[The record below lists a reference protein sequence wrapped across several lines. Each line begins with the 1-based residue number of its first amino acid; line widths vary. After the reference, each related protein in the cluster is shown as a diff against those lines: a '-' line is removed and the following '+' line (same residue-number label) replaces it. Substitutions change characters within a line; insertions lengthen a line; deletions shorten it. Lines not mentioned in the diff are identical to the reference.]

1 MIDMKHRT
9 AIVLPVWGCLALVLA
24 GVPTVEAEDNP
35 AVATARK
42 ARDQAEIESLR
53 KVIDQAHSEA
63 QQHGT
68 AEAYERLA
76 QFELWLCEA
85 AHGHNDEKLLKQAA
99 EVGVAAAEKAVAL
112 NPNSSEAHRIE
123 GEAIGELIPHVFA
136 GGMRYGRRSTAEL
149 DKAIE
154 LDPRNANA
162 YIGRAIAYFF
172 TPAAFGGS
180 RDKAMEM
187 LKKAIELDPSS
198 DTAHIWLAQVYFAKR
213 EHAEAVR
220 EINEARRLDPERV
233 FATHVYNTVTATR
246 KQQANAN

>member
-1 MIDMKHRT
+1 MKRRM
-9 AIVLPVWGCLALVLA
+9 AIVLPICGCLALILA
-24 GVPTVEAEDNP
+24 GTSTVEAEDSP

-42 ARDQAEIESLR
+42 ARDQAEIEPLR
-53 KVIDQAHSEA
+53 EVIDKAHNEA

-85 AHGHNDEKLLKQAA
+85 AHGHNDDKLMKKAA
-99 EVGVAAAEKAVAL
+99 EGGVAAAEKAVEL

-123 GEAIGELIPHVFA
+123 GDALGELIPHVFA

-154 LDPRNANA
+154 LDPRNTSA

-172 TPAAFGGS
+172 TPASFGGS

-198 DTAHIWLAQVYFAKR
+198 DTAHIWLAQVYLAKGQR
-213 EHAEAVR
+213 AEALR

-233 FATHVYNTVTATR
+233 FATYVYNTVTSAR
-246 KQQANAN
+246 KQQANTN